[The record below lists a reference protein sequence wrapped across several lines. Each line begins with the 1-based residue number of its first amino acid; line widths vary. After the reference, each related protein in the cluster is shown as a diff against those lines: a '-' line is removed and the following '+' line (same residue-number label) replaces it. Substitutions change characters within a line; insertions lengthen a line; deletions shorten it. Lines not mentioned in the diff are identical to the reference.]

1 MNIYEAVFARK
12 SVRSY
17 WMETISDSLLESIKN
32 YHREV
37 QGLFGKIETE
47 VSIVDNH
54 RGQQKILGLFGVQA
68 PFYLLIYSEDGE
80 KAAMN
85 AGYVM
90 QQTALH
96 IYSKGMGSCFVN
108 PAWVKKSFQQK
119 NGKKL
124 YAVVAFGRSKNN
136 YTRKPA
142 EAKRLSI
149 SKLCV
154 YKENPRLWMK
164 QLLEAARMAPS
175 SLNSQ
180 PWRFVVYDNR
190 IHVFSK
196 GKSTGQMKQLDELNF
211 GIMFANMMVVAE
223 ELWLDVDLIRLEEI
237 TQKNFPNSQYVLSTI
252 LRV

>member
-1 MNIYEAVFARK
+1 MNIYEAVFVRK

-17 WMETISDSLLESIKN
+17 RMEAISSPLLESIKN

-47 VSIVDNH
+47 ISIVDNH
-54 RGQQKILGLFGVQA
+54 KGRQKILGIFGVWA

-108 PAWVKKSFQQK
+108 PAGVKKSLQQK

-124 YAVVAFGRSKNN
+124 YAIIAFGISKNN
-136 YTRKPA
+136 YTRKA
-142 EAKRLSI
+142 SEAKRLSI
-149 SKLCV
+149 SKLCI
-154 YKENPRLWMK
+154 YKEKPRLWMK

-190 IHVFSK
+190 IHAFVK
-196 GKSTGQMKQLDELNF
+196 KKRTEQRKLLDELNF

-237 TQKNFPNSQYVLSTI
+237 SQQNFPNSQYVLSTI